1 MGIFAVPPGLPL
13 VLLLIGAAARS
24 VLKKD
29 GLLLLFPEII
39 KHGAAVDMVCFDKTV
54 TLTDKSVSPPVA
66 GMLCN
71 ETLGISSLLAY
82 KLQFYLSGLQSVAL
96 AYFVLRRPCCSAVLV
111 VGAFMFLKACH
122 VLQYVAAE
130 PS

>member
-39 KHGAAVDMVCFDKTV
+39 KHGAAVDMVCFDKTG

-71 ETLGISSLLAY
+71 ETLGISSS
-82 KLQFYLSGLQSVAL
+82 KLQ
-96 AYFVLRRPCCSAVLV
+96 VLFEWSSKRCFSIFCT
-111 VGAFMFLKACH
+111 
-122 VLQYVAAE
+122 
-130 PS
+130 